1 MLKTLRCPSDL
12 RIATFWLKWAK
23 SLKLNSPAFNHNSL
37 CDLLQLVLNYV
48 VSFRICVSPQVFRGN
63 TQLTPICPARS
74 LCLAAVYYIK
84 RLLIKLIWYNTQLT
98 PICPARF
105 LCLAAVYYIKRLL
118 IKLIWYNTQLTPIC
132 PARSPCLA
140 AVYYIKR
147 LLIKLIWSNTRN
159 NIYVKIKAFFRIKF
173 HISENFR
180 FINLHRII
188 NFCPITPVRLFNTV
202 PKYRDVACLTRMG
215 GTHHLRAET

>member
-1 MLKTLRCPSDL
+1 MSKSLPQPTINFELLLKTLRCRSDL

-48 VSFRICVSPQVFRGN
+48 ASFRICVSPQVFRSN
-63 TQLTPICPARS
+63 TQLTPICS
-74 LCLAAVYYIK
+74 
-84 RLLIKLIWYNTQLT
+84 
-98 PICPARF
+98 
-105 LCLAAVYYIKRLL
+105 
-118 IKLIWYNTQLTPIC
+118 
-132 PARSPCLA
+132 ARSPCLA

-147 LLIKLIWSNTRN
+147 LLIKLIWYNTRN
-159 NIYVKIKAFFRIKF
+159 NIYVKIKAFFRIEF
-173 HISENFR
+173 YISENFR

-188 NFCPITPVRLFNTV
+188 NFCPITPVWLFNTV

-215 GTHHLRAET
+215 GTHRFCAETRLASHPN